1 MGGKAQAPDTGP
13 MAAASEESA
22 RIMAGLGQQQLDF
35 SKLQYAENKPLM
47 DRIVNSQMAMQDEQ
61 LAQGRD
67 YYSYMKDTYR
77 PLEQEMVDKA
87 RSYNT
92 EANREQMAQQA
103 AADAG
108 LAFQN
113 TKAASARSMASMGVN
128 PNSGRYAGAEAASN
142 LGLSAMKA
150 NAMTGTRRQAEGL
163 GDAKMMD
170 AIGMGRGLPGASS
183 GAYSAA
189 LGAGN
194 AAGQN
199 SQMAGNQYMQGLGQ
213 AAGTYNMGFQNQMQG
228 LGSILNAQTSIYN
241 NSGSPWASL
250 LGAGMGMMKFN
261 FPSSKALKDKVA
273 GVNAEDLSRQVAK
286 IPVDRWR
293 YKPGVADEGEHVGPY
308 AEDLAKLG
316 GGDGRSIDVISA
328 LGVNLAAAKG
338 LGQRV
343 AKLERQRG
351 KAHA

>member
-1 MGGKAQAPDTGP
+1 MAQ
-13 MAAASEESA
+13 ASEESA
-22 RIMAGLGQQQLDF
+22 RIMAGLGREQLDF

-47 DRIVNSQMAMQDEQ
+47 DRIINSQMAMQDEQ

-67 YYSYMKDTYR
+67 YYSYMKNTYR

-92 EANREQMAQQA
+92 DAHREQMAQQA

-113 TKAASARSMASMGVN
+113 TKAASARNMASMGVN
-128 PNSGRYAGAEAASN
+128 PNSGRFAGAEAASN

-150 NAMTGTRRQAEGL
+150 NAMTGTRRQAEAL

-194 AAGQN
+194 SAGQN
-199 SQMAGNQYMQGLGQ
+199 SQMAGHQYMQGMGQ

-241 NSGSPWASL
+241 NSGNATASM
-250 LGAGMGMMKFN
+250 LGAGLGMFGAFMSTKQ
-261 FPSSKALKDKVA
+261 AKDKVA
-273 GVNAEDLSRQVAK
+273 NVNAEALSRQVAK

-308 AEDLAKLG
+308 AEDLAKLT
-316 GGDGRSIDVISA
+316 GGDGKSIDVISA

>member
-1 MGGKAQAPDTGP
+1 MAQ
-13 MAAASEESA
+13 ASEESA
-22 RIMAGLGQQQLDF
+22 RIMAGLGREQLDF
-35 SKLQYAENKPLM
+35 SKLQYAENKPLL

-67 YYSYMKDTYR
+67 YYSYMKNTYR

-92 EANREQMAQQA
+92 DAHREQMAQQA

-113 TKAASARSMASMGVN
+113 TKAASARNLASMGVN
-128 PNSGRYAGAEAASN
+128 PNSGRFAGAEAASN

-150 NAMTGTRRQAEGL
+150 NAMTGTRRQAEAL

-170 AIGMGRGLPGASS
+170 AIGMGRSLPGAST
-183 GAYSAA
+183 GAYQAA

-199 SQMAGNQYMQGLGQ
+199 SQVAGAAYMQGLGQ
-213 AAGTYNMGFQNQMQG
+213 AAGTYGQGFDLQMRG
-228 LGSILNAQTSIYN
+228 LGGILNSQTSIYN
-241 NSGSPWASL
+241 NSGTPWASL
-250 LGAGMGMMKFN
+250 AGSAMGMFS
-261 FPSSKALKDKVA
+261 FPSSKALKDQVA
-273 GVNAEDLSRQVAK
+273 PVDAEGVSRQVAK